1 MIYILFVAKNSR
13 TVWLR
18 NEIGILWL
26 ASVFLQ
32 ALYWSSAV
40 LRGSQSLSWYLW
52 TRNGSLALKKFNT
65 HIAHIISG
73 MALMYVPSSKIVIPK
88 NVDSSCNE
96 SLNESDVLHPPTFD
110 AQIVASSSLQITFE
124 NWNHP
129 KTEFP
134 PESLIFADEK
144 IRFRSLA
151 NFILRKY

>member
-1 MIYILFVAKNSR
+1 MIYIFFLARNSR
-13 TVWLR
+13 TVSLR

-52 TRNGSLALKKFNT
+52 TRYGSFALKNFVKY
-65 HIAHIISG
+65 IAYISF
-73 MALMYVPSSKIVIPK
+73 IPK
-88 NVDSSCNE
+88 NVDSSCNKT
-96 SLNESDVLHPPTFD
+96 LNKSNVLHSPTFY

-134 PESLIFADEK
+134 PESLIFTDEK

-151 NFILRKY
+151 NFVLRKY